1 MSAVEFVGASAFR
14 DGGVDVLSAR
24 KSSVGGGHGAQ
35 VYRPASGNRRTR
47 CGVGGRQPFGD
58 FWVSNNTV
66 GSRFGNSP
74 CMNPIAGRGLESL
87 VVQVVLVTVGSHG
100 PEFPDLDPERWNDMN
115 RIGTAWK
122 LLATVGLVLLMLA
135 GGSVGATAAPV
146 TRQQAVNLVIE
157 RGLAQ
162 RGVPYSWGGGGITGP
177 TLGTGDGA
185 TTVGFDASG
194 LIQYVYAGVGA
205 KLPRSSGAM
214 YNVGQKVTPEQA
226 LPADLIFYG
235 PEGSETVTMFLGNNQ
250 MLEVTDTGVTVS
262 PVRTERMATHLI
274 RVIA

>member
-1 MSAVEFVGASAFR
+1 M
-14 DGGVDVLSAR
+14 
-24 KSSVGGGHGAQ
+24 K
-35 VYRPASGNRRTR
+35 
-47 CGVGGRQPFGD
+47 
-58 FWVSNNTV
+58 
-66 GSRFGNSP
+66 
-74 CMNPIAGRGLESL
+74 
-87 VVQVVLVTVGSHG
+87 
-100 PEFPDLDPERWNDMN
+100 
-115 RIGTAWK
+115 RIGAAWK

-135 GGSVGATAAPV
+135 GGSIGATAAPV
-146 TRQQAVNLVIE
+146 IRQQAVNLVIE

-214 YNVGQKVTPEQA
+214 YNVGQQVTPAQA

-262 PVRTERMATHLI
+262 PVRTERMASHLI